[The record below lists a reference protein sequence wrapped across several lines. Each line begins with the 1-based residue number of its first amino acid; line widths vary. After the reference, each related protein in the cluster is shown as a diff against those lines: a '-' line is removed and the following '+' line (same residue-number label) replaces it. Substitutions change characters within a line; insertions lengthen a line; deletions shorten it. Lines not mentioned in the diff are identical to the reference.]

1 MTNSRIP
8 SDGIYKHRKN
18 RSKSDPSY
26 EKDLFDAIKHLLKD
40 ARARRDIRLVH
51 RTNRNT
57 KRTTHGNY
65 IEKDTS
71 IVDLM
76 RVFLSDEKIYELHL
90 VPQDL
95 MFIRKS
101 YESYSGNI
109 TFSTLYKS
117 FKEIKS
123 KKFRNRFPSI
133 SFEKLAIALKK
144 NHKMTVD
151 AEILEDD
158 YDVIQNFFR
167 IFKK

>member
-1 MTNSRIP
+1 MTNSPIP
-8 SDGIYKHRKN
+8 SKGAYKPRKN
-18 RSKSDPSY
+18 RSKNDPSY
-26 EKDLFDAIKHLLKD
+26 EKDLFDAIEHLLKD
-40 ARARRDIRLVH
+40 ARVRRDIRLVH

-57 KRTTHGNY
+57 KRTTHGNC

-76 RVFLSDEKIYELHL
+76 RVFLSDKLLYELHY

-101 YESYSGNI
+101 YESYSGTI

-123 KKFRNRFPSI
+123 KEFKKRFPSI
-133 SFEKLAIALKK
+133 TFENLAIALQQ
-144 NHKMTVD
+144 NHKMVVD
-151 AEILEDD
+151 AETLEED
-158 YDVIQNFFR
+158 YDVIQKFFR